1 MKRFHTS
8 AVLFVLLGTCA
19 FAQYRSSGYTPSPL
33 PSGAMPSK
41 LDGVGIE
48 EYLSKQID
56 LDLTFNDEDGQA
68 VNLKDYFNKGRP
80 VLLDLVYYNCPQM
93 CTLILNGQ
101 MNVMKQIPWTAGDKY
116 EVVTISIDPRETAE
130 MAREKKATLLSNLG
144 RPAPGWHFL
153 TDRDNNAKKLAEQM
167 GFHYRYDPQLGQ
179 YNHVSAIMIL
189 TPRGKIS
196 RYLYGF
202 TFRPFDVR
210 FALAEASENRT
221 TLTVEKVLLF
231 CFHYDASEGKYVM
244 FATNF
249 MRAGGF
255 LTVLALGWFLFRMV
269 RADRLIRREGLV

>member
-1 MKRFHTS
+1 MRKLGAC
-8 AVLFVLLGTCA
+8 AVFITLQAMCA
-19 FAQYRSSGYTPSPL
+19 YAQYTPKAL
-33 PSGAMPSK
+33 PSSALPSK
-41 LDGVGIE
+41 LDGVGIDE
-48 EYLSKQID
+48 HLGRVIAM
-56 LDLTFNDEDGQA
+56 DLTFNDEQGQL

-101 MNVMKQIPWTAGDKY
+101 MNVMKQIPWTPGSEY

-130 MAREKKATLLSNLG
+130 MAREKKATLMKSFG

-153 TDRDNNAKKLAEQM
+153 TDHDNNAKKLAEQM
-167 GFHYRYDPQLGQ
+167 GFHYRYDPQIEQ

-189 TPRGKIS
+189 SPEGKIA

-221 TLTVEKVLLF
+221 SLTVEKVLLF
-231 CFHYDASEGKYVM
+231 CYRYDPNENKYVM

-249 MRAGGF
+249 MRAGGV
-255 LTVLALGWFLFRMV
+255 LTVLLLGWFLFRMI
-269 RADRLIRREGLV
+269 RADRLTRREGLA